1 MVTVFSIG
9 RKESMFLSFGGINEK
24 EVKRKCCLSLRH
36 EKEKKNKQTNS
47 SSIQEKRAKIHLAEE

>member
-36 EKEKKNKQTNS
+36 EKEKKKQTNS
-47 SSIQEKRAKIHLAEE
+47 SSIQEKREKIHLAEE